1 MAGHLTAFDEH
12 EDDRFEF
19 PLEVQ
24 IRGIAALAAE
34 QRS

>member
-1 MAGHLTAFDEH
+1 MADLLTAFDEN

-19 PLEVQ
+19 ALDVQ